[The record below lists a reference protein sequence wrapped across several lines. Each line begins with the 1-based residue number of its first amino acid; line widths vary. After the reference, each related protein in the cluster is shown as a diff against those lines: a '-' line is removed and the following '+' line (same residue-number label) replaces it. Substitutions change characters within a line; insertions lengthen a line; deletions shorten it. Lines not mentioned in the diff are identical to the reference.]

1 MEDPSEA
8 IRRQRLIEINNRPAS
23 REALEA
29 KYGRVWDTE
38 ELAAEFEIKAFI
50 APMVVVRRR
59 ADDVVGTLEFQ
70 SRPRFY
76 FSFVEDQ
83 GDRGTP

>member
-8 IRRQRLIEINNRPAS
+8 IRRQRLIEINNQPAS
-23 REALEA
+23 REELQE
-29 KYGRVWDTE
+29 KYGRVWNTE

-76 FSFVEDQ
+76 FQFVEDRTE
-83 GDRGTP
+83 GR

>member
-1 MEDPSEA
+1 MDDPSEA
-8 IRRQRLIEINNRPAS
+8 IRRQRLIEINNQPAS
-23 REALEA
+23 RDELQQQ
-29 KYGRVWDTE
+29 YGRVWDAVQ
-38 ELAAEFEIKAFI
+38 LAAEFEVKAFI

-70 SRPRFY
+70 NRPRFY

-83 GDRGTP
+83 GDRGAI